1 MSANR
6 RIFSNI
12 NLRKLSYW
20 KLIYQTINSL
30 VNSLFLL
37 MTMNW
42 LKLYMVEDPAWPT
55 VTSNDLEGENHIAY
69 NASIPNMG
77 NLLKILSKIVND
89 TRIDTQV
96 YVAYF

>member
-20 KLIYQTINSL
+20 KLIYQSINSS

-42 LKLYMVEDPAWPT
+42 LKLCMAENPAWPA
-55 VTSNDLEGENHIAY
+55 VTFNDFEAENHIAY
-69 NASIPNMG
+69 NASIPNMSKPVK
-77 NLLKILSKIVND
+77 NLVKNS
-89 TRIDTQV
+89 
-96 YVAYF
+96 

>member
-20 KLIYQTINSL
+20 KLIYETINSL

-42 LKLYMVEDPAWPT
+42 LKLYMVENPAWPA

-69 NASIPNMG
+69 NTSLPNMSKPVE
-77 NLLKILSKIVND
+77 NLVKNS
-89 TRIDTQV
+89 
-96 YVAYF
+96 